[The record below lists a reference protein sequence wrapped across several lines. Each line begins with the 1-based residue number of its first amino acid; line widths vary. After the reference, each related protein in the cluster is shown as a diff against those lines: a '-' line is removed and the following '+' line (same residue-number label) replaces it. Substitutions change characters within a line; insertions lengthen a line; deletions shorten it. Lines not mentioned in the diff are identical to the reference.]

1 MIEKLC
7 SCCER
12 GQHLSLA
19 VCVVYSTGVQTV
31 SRDWVIATLSASPVI
46 YSQQT
51 QYTQLGRQGYG
62 GGVAQDSEGLKKR
75 SKDNH
80 MKMFKGHWWS

>member
-7 SCCER
+7 PCCER
-12 GQHLSLA
+12 GQHLLLA

-62 GGVAQDSEGLKKR
+62 GGVAQDSEGLKKG
-75 SKDNH
+75 SEDEY
-80 MKMFKGHWWS
+80 MKVLKKFCWW